1 MEIQGMRDLVRSELE
16 ESASVTG
23 SVDPEAVVRIAELL
37 AEVFRSK
44 HKVMLFGNGGSA
56 ADAQHIAAEFSGKY
70 LFDRDPLNAV
80 ALTNL
85 SSVTAIGNDY
95 SYDDVF
101 ERQVRAGVTEGDA
114 VVGISTSGNSKNV
127 IRAVHAAESLGARTI
142 GFSGSGGRLKDEVE
156 LALVIPSRSTPRIQE
171 AYMAAAHVICGLV
184 ERSLFGRGT
193 VFIDR
198 DNTIAKDVPYCP
210 RPEDMQLLPGAGE
223 AIKRLNDAGLL
234 VIVITNQSG
243 VARGYFT
250 EDALKQINEKMKAD
264 LAKRGA
270 RIDAIYY
277 CPHLPDAGCKCRK
290 PEVGMVMK
298 ALADFPI
305 DLASSYVIGDSDHD
319 IELGRRI
326 GAKQIRVSSSFT
338 LLDAAKR
345 IVKERRASARGPSST

>member
-1 MEIQGMRDLVRSELE
+1 MRDLVKRELE

-23 SVDPEAVVRIAELL
+23 SVDAETIVKIAELL
-37 AEVFRSK
+37 TEVFRSK

-70 LFDRDPLNAV
+70 LFDREPLNAV

-85 SSVTAIGNDY
+85 SSITAIGNDY
-95 SYDDVF
+95 SYESIF
-101 ERQVRAGVTEGDA
+101 ERQVRAGIREGDA
-114 VVGISTSGNSKNV
+114 VIGISTSGTSKNV
-127 IRAVHAAESLGARTI
+127 IAAIRAAEGLGARTI
-142 GFSGSGGRLKDEVE
+142 GFSGSGGKLNDEVE
-156 LALVIPSRSTPRIQE
+156 LALVVPSRSTPRIQE

-184 ERSLFGRGT
+184 ERSLFGKST

-210 RPEDMQLLPGAGE
+210 KPENMQLLPGAGE
-223 AIKRLNDAGLL
+223 AIRRLNDAGLL

-243 VARGYFT
+243 VARGFFT
-250 EDALKQINEKMKAD
+250 KKTLRKINEKMKAD
-264 LAKRGA
+264 LAKKGA
-270 RIDAIYY
+270 KVDAIYF

-290 PEVGMVMK
+290 PEVGMVMQ

-305 DLASSYVIGDSDHD
+305 DLSASYVVGDSEHD
-319 IELGRRI
+319 VELGRRI
-326 GAKQIRVSSSFT
+326 GAKPIRVSSSFT

-345 IVKERRASARGPSST
+345 IVKERKASARGP

>member
-1 MEIQGMRDLVRSELE
+1 MRDLVKRELE
-16 ESASVTG
+16 ESASITG
-23 SVDPEAVVRIAELL
+23 SVDPESVLKIAELL
-37 AEVFRSK
+37 TEVFRSR

-85 SSVTAIGNDY
+85 SSITAIGNDY
-95 SYDDVF
+95 SYESVF
-101 ERQVRAGVTEGDA
+101 ERQVSASIRDGDA
-114 VVGISTSGNSKNV
+114 VIGISTSGNSKNV
-127 IRAVHAAESLGARTI
+127 IKAVRAAESLGARTI
-142 GFSGSGGRLKDEVE
+142 GFSGSGGKLKDEVE
-156 LALVIPSRSTPRIQE
+156 LALVVPSRSTPRIQE
-171 AYMAAAHVICGLV
+171 AYMAAGHVICGLV
-184 ERSLFGRGT
+184 ERSLFGRST

-210 RPEDMQLLPGAGE
+210 KPEEMKLLPGAGE
-223 AIKRLNDAGLL
+223 AIRRLNDAGLL

-243 VARGYFT
+243 VSRGYFT
-250 EDALKQINEKMKAD
+250 DQTLKKINEKMEAD
-264 LAKRGA
+264 LAKKGA
-270 RIDAIYY
+270 KIDGLYY

-290 PEVGMVMK
+290 PEVGMVMR
-298 ALADFPI
+298 ALEDFPI
-305 DLASSYVIGDSDHD
+305 DLSSSYVVGDSEHD

-345 IVKERRASARGPSST
+345 IVKERKASGRGP